1 MNEMI
6 PVMTPAAPGP
16 LPLAIGVGH
25 TLARPTSMARG
36 RGPGWPC
43 SEPEAER
50 MELQI
55 IHLRKW
61 SVKTVQGHD
70 VAQRQTGLDGRGGE
84 AGRYLS
90 GHEVIRW
97 IPGGDDGVTGV
108 SRRVGRSQKTTNPLT
123 ALRFST
129 FRLWT

>member
-36 RGPGWPC
+36 RGPGRPC

-61 SVKTVQGHD
+61 SVKTVQGLS
-70 VAQRQTGLDGRGGE
+70 AE
-84 AGRYLS
+84 APSNLTLS
-90 GHEVIRW
+90 RW
-97 IPGGDDGVTGV
+97 LH
-108 SRRVGRSQKTTNPLT
+108 Q
-123 ALRFST
+123 
-129 FRLWT
+129 W